1 MKPVKLFSGHYR
13 TKKSTCTQKIGFKLS
28 VLCWHLFL
36 MPSRWACSEN
46 TFTFPP
52 FHISGLYPYANIP
65 RKNAL
70 DHCIINIDLPQGNL
84 IRFLMSWYSKWRE
97 AAERTSEREK
107 LAFKQTGMNVY
118 LQHTNEYLFFKGKL
132 HQTVDFSWRTNKH
145 LVVVIQQTFSPLT
158 KPSQHG

>member
-13 TKKSTCTQKIGFKLS
+13 AKKSTSTRKIIGFKLS

-36 MPSRWACSEN
+36 MPSGWACAES
-46 TFTFPP
+46 TFTFSL
-52 FHISGLYPYANIP
+52 FHISRLHPYANIC
-65 RKNAL
+65 KNAL
-70 DHCIINIDLPQGNL
+70 DPCIINIDLPQVNL
-84 IRFLMSWYSKWRE
+84 IRFLTSRYSKRWE
-97 AAERTSEREK
+97 ATDRTSEQEK

-118 LQHTNEYLFFKGKL
+118 LPHTNEYLFFKGKL

-158 KPSQHG
+158 KPRQHG